1 MEKRAKV
8 SYIQD
13 WDLQGTHY
21 DQLIRIPQELKMA
34 LDSELET
41 AKNTCKHPVFF
52 NNHDYIHLAKE
63 FYSTGYTCLSLTST
77 RLVKYVLDQ
86 RGQDTKRLKL
96 DRNTRI
102 QFY

>member
-1 MEKRAKV
+1 MEKRIKV

-13 WDLQGTHY
+13 WSLGGTHY
-21 DQLIRIPQELKMA
+21 DQLIRIPFELKGL

-41 AKNTCKHPVFF
+41 AKTARKHSAFF
-52 NNHDYIHLAKE
+52 NNHDFMHLAKE
-63 FYSTGYTCLSLTST
+63 FYTVGYTCLSLTST
-77 RLVKYVLDQ
+77 RLVKHALDKQ
-86 RGQDTKRLKL
+86 GQDTKRLKL